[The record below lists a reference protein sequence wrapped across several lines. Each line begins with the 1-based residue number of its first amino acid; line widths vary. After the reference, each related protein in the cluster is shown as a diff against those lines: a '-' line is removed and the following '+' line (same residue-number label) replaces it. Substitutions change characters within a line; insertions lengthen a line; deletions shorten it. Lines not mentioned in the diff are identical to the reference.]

1 MNARSPRL
9 PPSVLAA
16 LLLALGAP
24 GCAMTFDS
32 TSLGVPASLASAAT
46 QPVVGDT
53 FNVTTHALYALWGV
67 LPVKQPNLRA
77 TLEAQLAAGRGVQNL
92 RIRVRRRWS
101 DVLVS
106 ALSAGLLNPVSVTFE
121 GIITPQA
128 P

>member
-1 MNARSPRL
+1 M
-9 PPSVLAA
+9 LAA